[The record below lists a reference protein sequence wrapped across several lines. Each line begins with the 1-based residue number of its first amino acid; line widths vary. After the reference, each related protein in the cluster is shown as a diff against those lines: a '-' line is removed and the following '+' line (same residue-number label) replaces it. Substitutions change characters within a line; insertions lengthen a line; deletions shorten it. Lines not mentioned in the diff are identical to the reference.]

1 MALDELG
8 SCDTHLPALA
18 EQALALRLQIA
29 EKAGACLLA
38 CEQVC
43 ILTKASAPTID
54 EQRFHEQKDLHSWI
68 AARREPCVLSEA
80 VNREVQVASL
90 RTRRPS
96 MSALVRGGVMP
107 QPFLGRTVNVLL
119 KRCQADDP
127 IGRLDSDA
135 HLVAIIGAGQ
145 METVCSRSDRPAQ
158 DEPAL
163 RNLGCGGH
171 RDSPSAASYG
181 VTAYS
186 VRIIAG
192 TRATKPSIKLKS
204 ASSSMGSVTRRPSIP
219 SICARWAD
227 FTSRMRPDGPE
238 WRKQSGVGRSFRNAN
253 HGVTVV
259 GRAIALTAARN
270 VAGR

>member
-90 RTRRPS
+90 RTRRAS

-119 KRCQADDP
+119 KRCKADDP
-127 IGRLDSDA
+127 IGR
-135 HLVAIIGAGQ
+135 
-145 METVCSRSDRPAQ
+145 
-158 DEPAL
+158 
-163 RNLGCGGH
+163 CGGH
-171 RDSPSAASYG
+171 RDSLSAASYG